1 MTPDVRLESLNAV
14 HVDAL
19 YDLTVKNRSHLKNWL
34 SWLDDIQSPDDTAA
48 YVESAV
54 KEADEAS
61 SPSFA
66 LFVDGE
72 LCGVA
77 GFNKV
82 EKQHRLGSIG
92 YWLSDDYVGRGIAT
106 ASVSQLLVLG
116 FQEFDLHKIEIR
128 CAEENH
134 KSRAVAERLGFT
146 YEATLRDC
154 EWLYTKYVDHAV
166 YSLLASEYELT
177 SNPQD

>member
-1 MTPDVRLESLNAV
+1 MTPEVRLESLNAV

-19 YDLTVKNRSHLKNWL
+19 YELTIKNRSYLKTWL
-34 SWLDDIQSPDDTAA
+34 SWLDDIQSTDDTAA

-54 KEADEAS
+54 KEADEARF
-61 SPSFA
+61 PSFA
-66 LFVDGE
+66 LFFGGA

-82 EKQHRLGSIG
+82 DRRHRSGSIG
-92 YWLSDDYVGRGIAT
+92 YWLGEDYVGRGIVT
-106 ASVSQLLVLG
+106 ASVAQLLVLG
-116 FQEFDLHKIEIR
+116 FHEFDLHKIEIR
-128 CAEENH
+128 CAEENL

-146 YEATLRDC
+146 YEATLRQC

-166 YSLLASEYELT
+166 YSLLASEYEPT
-177 SNPQD
+177 SDLRG